1 MHGILKRICL
11 RTGAKRQKFSSLV
24 IIVGLRLRIDY
35 NSKARVIKQLLSF
48 IARISYY
55 S

>member
-24 IIVGLRLRIDY
+24 IIVGL
-35 NSKARVIKQLLSF
+35 IKNRF
-48 IARISYY
+48 
-55 S
+55 